1 MSIEDEMIANEAR
14 RRGLS
19 ETQLRMLMA
28 TPDRLMADIA
38 ADARRS
44 MARSSIIPAKP
55 GAGGWDARPGVGING
70 WTPERPIGPP
80 AGVAIC
86 DQMLD
91 AQDARDRRERE
102 RGGR

>member
-1 MSIEDEMIANEAR
+1 MLIEDDMFAAEAR

-19 ETQLRMLMA
+19 VTQLRMLMA
-28 TPDRLMADIA
+28 TPDTLMADLA

-44 MARSSIIPAKP
+44 RAPSSMIPAKP
-55 GAGGWDARPGVGING
+55 NAEARPSVGSNG
-70 WTPERPIGPP
+70 WLGERPIGPP

-86 DQMLD
+86 DQLVD

-102 RGGR
+102 RDRRP